1 MARSLI
7 VNADY
12 ATPERDG
19 ISGVFLIA
27 ALQDENGNDISEMV
41 DQAMRFSST
50 GQCTAYLQKTF
61 GQMIDVQFLVE
72 FAD

>member
-19 ISGVFLIA
+19 TSGVFLIA
-27 ALQDENGNDISEMV
+27 VLEDENGNDVSEMV
-41 DQAMRFSST
+41 DLTIRFSST
-50 GQCTAYLQKTF
+50 EQCTAYLQKTF

-72 FAD
+72 LAD

>member
-1 MARSLI
+1 MSLSLI

-19 ISGVFLIA
+19 ASGVFQIA
-27 ALQDENGNDISEMV
+27 SLEDESGNDVSGMI

-50 GQCTAYLQKTF
+50 EQCAAYLQKAF
-61 GQMIDVQFLVE
+61 GQPVEAEFLVE
-72 FAD
+72 FIN

>member
-19 ISGVFLIA
+19 TSGVFLIGM
-27 ALQDENGNDISEMV
+27 LEDENGNDISEMV
-41 DQAMRFSST
+41 DQTVRFSST
-50 GQCTAYLQKTF
+50 EQCTAYLQKTF

-72 FAD
+72 LAD